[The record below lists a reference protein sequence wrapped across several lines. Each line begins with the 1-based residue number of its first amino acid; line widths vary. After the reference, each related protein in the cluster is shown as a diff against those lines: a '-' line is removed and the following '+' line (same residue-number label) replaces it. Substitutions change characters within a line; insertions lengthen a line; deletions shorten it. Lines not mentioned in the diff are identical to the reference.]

1 MFIAKQKRKE
11 NIAEYLLYMWQ
22 VEDIIRS
29 MNCDI
34 RLIDSNIVSQYP
46 AQQQAEVHEWW
57 DGLITMMQLEN
68 KKTEGHL
75 QINNNIL
82 LMLTEVHLELLKSSK
97 FPEYGA
103 EFYRTLPFIVE
114 LRAKSG
120 NKTGELETCFNAL
133 YGTLMLRLQGK
144 EITPGTQAAIKQISH
159 FLAMLAAFFKKNEE
173 KPLFDD
179 DEDDDGSNG

>member
-103 EFYRTLPFIVE
+103 EFYRTLPIIVD
-114 LRAKSG
+114 LRARSQG
-120 NKTGELETCFNAL
+120 SQAGELETCFNAL
-133 YGTLMLRLQGK
+133 YGTLLLKLQGK
-144 EITPGTQAAIKQISH
+144 PLSEGTQKAMQQISR
-159 FLAMLAAFFKKNEE
+159 FIALLSALFKKNEE
-173 KPLFDD
+173 EPLFKDP
-179 DEDDDGSNG
+179 EV

>member
-46 AQQQAEVHEWW
+46 AQQQDEVHEWW

-82 LMLTEVHLELLKSSK
+82 LMLTEVHLELLKSIK

-133 YGTLMLRLQGK
+133 YGKMLLQMK
-144 EITPGTQAAIKQISH
+144 HKDISPDTEHALDEITTFVGMLSDYYIK
-159 FLAMLAAFFKKNEE
+159 NR
-173 KPLFDD
+173 
-179 DEDDDGSNG
+179 DEGLDFGDND